1 MKKIILALASA
12 SALAVAAPAFAAPG
26 SAAPAAAVSTP
37 ASASATRSTPASAPT
52 HLSLTARAQNKLKTL
67 SLYSGP
73 INGRRDATTIA
84 AIRSFQTQ
92 NHLSVNGRIDAPTRR
107 ALGV

>member
-1 MKKIILALASA
+1 MKKFMLAFAAA
-12 SALAVAAPAFAAPG
+12 SALATAAPAFAAPG
-26 SAAPAAAVSTP
+26 TAPAASSTP
-37 ASASATRSTPASAPT
+37 ASASATTSTSARAPT

-67 SLYSGP
+67 SLYTGP

>member
-1 MKKIILALASA
+1 MKKSLFALASVC
-12 SALAVAAPAFAAPG
+12 ALAIAVPAFAAPG
-26 SAAPAAAVSTP
+26 AAPAAAVSTP
-37 ASASATRSTPASAPT
+37 AAASASTSASAPT
-52 HLSLTARAQNKLKTL
+52 HLSLTARAQTKLKTL

-73 INGRRDATTIA
+73 VNGRRDATTIA